1 MAILAEWIVPGLT
14 AIVLH
19 VMHPDHYL
27 FNSFAVIA
35 TSLFSSLE
43 AVHWL
48 LAGYVD
54 TLYLSDGHRRSF
66 YRILIFL
73 STPVVSR
80 TLFFCWSITRLV
92 IYVMWNNV
100 VQLSTLS
107 LCFGVSWHF
116 LSLAWRKK
124 IGGWCIEMQVWALA
138 APPNLIYGA
147 CVYLGI
153 VSDSAGTFTRIV
165 ADKMRPQT
173 PAFSY
178 ASAPTFDPHTQLRL
192 LKLRRTIPF
201 FRVSGEL
208 ISCSIN
214 SAPPYHAISYTW
226 EHGPNIQRTFII
238 DGMEFQ
244 VRQNVYDIL
253 QRCSSYFGPQLIWVD
268 SICINQKSKSDKTL
282 QVKLMQEIYSKA
294 AHVLVC
300 LGNGS
305 AYLAIGLIFELDTVR
320 QSLGDAFLTQH
331 VAGFLTRRKTDL
343 YLRARM
349 KALHD
354 LLQHPWFRRVWV
366 VQEVVVAKK
375 VTICYGQQCIPWPE
389 FYEKWGFLS
398 GPIVSMF
405 SVMNTET
412 DTFSVSQSYLGV
424 LSLPLIAAYR
434 MEYTLFGPQSMSHL
448 LRVFGEREAT
458 QSVDKVFALVGM
470 AKRYAPDVKGLVDY
484 EHKTTDEVLLDL
496 ANFMLDHNEAMS
508 VLDST
513 GIGAHGYNPNLP
525 SWVVDWTFQRSGMP
539 LHTDFAPE
547 TIKYHATK
555 NKPARMIRGASRR
568 EVLVRGQIID
578 RISSIAAMPTIE
590 DIPID
595 STVATLISY
604 PDTALAHAREHL
616 AEPYLNSQPLAEAVW
631 RTVIGDRT
639 HSLRPAPPRYGASL
653 HAQIAMMRDMGSM
666 AQSFQPSQ
674 MMNDA
679 NLARLYAEWGEE
691 RVREIQE
698 FNQDFQD
705 IDMLYDDSKSGQPLL
720 FCVTEKGY
728 VGMVPRGSEVG
739 DHVVLVYGMHVPC
752 VMRKSEEEWRLVG
765 AAYVHGIMDGEG
777 LDFGCGEEDFVLV

>member
-1 MAILAEWIVPGLT
+1 
-14 AIVLH
+14 
-19 VMHPDHYL
+19 
-27 FNSFAVIA
+27 
-35 TSLFSSLE
+35 
-43 AVHWL
+43 
-48 LAGYVD
+48 
-54 TLYLSDGHRRSF
+54 
-66 YRILIFL
+66 
-73 STPVVSR
+73 
-80 TLFFCWSITRLV
+80 
-92 IYVMWNNV
+92 
-100 VQLSTLS
+100 
-107 LCFGVSWHF
+107 
-116 LSLAWRKK
+116 
-124 IGGWCIEMQVWALA
+124 
-138 APPNLIYGA
+138 
-147 CVYLGI
+147 
-153 VSDSAGTFTRIV
+153 
-165 ADKMRPQT
+165 
-173 PAFSY
+173 
-178 ASAPTFDPHTQLRL
+178 
-192 LKLRRTIPF
+192 
-201 FRVSGEL
+201 
-208 ISCSIN
+208 
-214 SAPPYHAISYTW
+214 
-226 EHGPNIQRTFII
+226 
-238 DGMEFQ
+238 
-244 VRQNVYDIL
+244 
-253 QRCSSYFGPQLIWVD
+253 
-268 SICINQKSKSDKTL
+268 
-282 QVKLMQEIYSKA
+282 
-294 AHVLVC
+294 
-300 LGNGS
+300 
-305 AYLAIGLIFELDTVR
+305 
-320 QSLGDAFLTQH
+320 
-331 VAGFLTRRKTDL
+331 
-343 YLRARM
+343 
-349 KALHD
+349 
-354 LLQHPWFRRVWV
+354 
-366 VQEVVVAKK
+366 
-375 VTICYGQQCIPWPE
+375 
-389 FYEKWGFLS
+389 
-398 GPIVSMF
+398 
-405 SVMNTET
+405 
-412 DTFSVSQSYLGV
+412 
-424 LSLPLIAAYR
+424 
-434 MEYTLFGPQSMSHL
+434 
-448 LRVFGEREAT
+448 
-458 QSVDKVFALVGM
+458 
-470 AKRYAPDVKGLVDY
+470 
-484 EHKTTDEVLLDL
+484 
-496 ANFMLDHNEAMS
+496 MLDHNEAMS